1 MKVENKIKTSH
12 DVINA
17 LANSEKYKHYRPL
30 KVLLQYKEFLNLL
43 NLNHQQMITKLFIK
57 NNTLVILV
65 KHHIAYMELNHDNTK
80 KMIKSLIKNYTL
92 AKPMSNFA
100 KVENIKILND
110 KNFTSKNSIFIEHKN
125 THLELSNG
133 DFRNHFKN
141 PILYNKFEELRKL
154 IKNA

>member
-1 MKVENKIKTSH
+1 MFNH
-12 DVINA
+12 
-17 LANSEKYKHYRPL
+17 
-30 KVLLQYKEFLNLL
+30 
-43 NLNHQQMITKLFIK
+43 NHQQMITKLFIK
-57 NNTLVILV
+57 NNTLIILV

-100 KVENIKILND
+100 KVENIKILSD
-110 KNFTSKNSIFIEHKN
+110 KNFISKNSIFADHKK

-133 DFRNHFKN
+133 NFKNHFEN

>member
-1 MKVENKIKTSH
+1 MEVKNDIKTSR
-12 DVINA
+12 DVIDIFV
-17 LANSEKYKHYRPL
+17 NSEKYKHYRPL
-30 KVLLQYKEFLNLL
+30 KALLQYKEFLNLF
-43 NLNHQQMITKLFIK
+43 NHNHQQMITKLFIK
-57 NNTLVILV
+57 NNTLIILV

-80 KMIKSLIKNYTL
+80 KTIKSLIKNYTL

-100 KVENIKILND
+100 KVENIKILSD
-110 KNFTSKNSIFIEHKN
+110 KNFISKNSIFADHKK

-133 DFRNHFKN
+133 NFKNHFEN

>member
-1 MKVENKIKTSH
+1 MEVKKKIKTCRYII
-12 DVINA
+12 DVF
-17 LANSEKYKHYRPL
+17 ANSEKYKHYRPL
-30 KVLLQYKEFLNLL
+30 KALLQYKEFLNLF
-43 NLNHQQMITKLFIK
+43 NHNHRQMITKLFIK
-57 NNTLVILV
+57 NDTLIILV

-80 KMIKSLIKNYTL
+80 KIIKSLIKNYTL

-100 KVENIKILND
+100 KVKNIKILSD
-110 KNFTSKNSIFIEHKN
+110 KNFISNNSIFVEHKK

-133 DFRNHFKN
+133 NFKNHFKN